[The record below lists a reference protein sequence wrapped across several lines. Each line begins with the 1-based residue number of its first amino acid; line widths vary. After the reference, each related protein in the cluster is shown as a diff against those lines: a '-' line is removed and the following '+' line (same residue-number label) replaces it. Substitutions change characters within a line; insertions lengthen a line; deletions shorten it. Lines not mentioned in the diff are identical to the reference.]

1 MLVTSQMVDKAAK
14 LSCLVLTT
22 QEKEWFQQELQSIFD
37 YMQLLNE
44 FPGDFEGNLPEDQ
57 ETHVRA
63 DVAVRS
69 LVLEALIDQA
79 PQTINKMFVVPR
91 VLEKD

>member
-1 MLVTSQMVDKAAK
+1 MLITSQMVDKAAK
-14 LSCLVLTT
+14 LAHLLLTT
-22 QEKEWFQQELQSIFD
+22 QEKEWFQKELQSIFD

-44 FPGDFEGNLPEDQ
+44 FPVDFEENLPVDQ

-63 DVAVRS
+63 DIAVHTSVMQS
-69 LVLEALIDQA
+69 LLDQA
-79 PQTINKMFVVPR
+79 PQAINQMFVVPR